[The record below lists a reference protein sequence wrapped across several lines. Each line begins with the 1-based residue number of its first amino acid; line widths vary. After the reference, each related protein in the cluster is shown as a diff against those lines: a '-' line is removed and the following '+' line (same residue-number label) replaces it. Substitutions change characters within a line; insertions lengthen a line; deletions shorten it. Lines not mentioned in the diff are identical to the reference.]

1 MSTQTQTQAAIASNQ
16 NGGVTTT
23 DTGKDWANTDAVR
36 HTKEDAL
43 SEREFERLAKATY
56 SLDGD
61 YFERESR
68 LVLFLAGRL
77 GMRAGEIAHMKKE
90 WVDWDN
96 QRICIPTYQE
106 CTDGRNGGICGHC
119 KSAAKQMATT
129 RTENALAEDGIDPD
143 SVDYTTS
150 EFSEYYVDPARFF
163 GQMWSPKTK
172 NASRDIP
179 YGEASKRAAFAIE
192 EYFQHYDQFEA
203 SRNVVNRRVERVAN
217 QCDEIDADDVYPHAL
232 RSTAA
237 SYYADRGLS
246 ARDLK
251 SLFGWAQFSTAL
263 AYIEESPARLE
274 DSLQQM
280 RR

>member
-1 MSTQTQTQAAIASNQ
+1 MSTNTAATVAAASAGQ
-16 NGGVTTT
+16 SVTAS

-43 SEREFERLAKATY
+43 TGREFERLVQATY

-61 YFERESR
+61 YFERECR

-77 GMRAGEIAHMKKE
+77 GMRAGEIAHMKRE
-90 WVDWDN
+90 WIDWDN
-96 QRICIPTYQE
+96 QRICIPTYEDCQ
-106 CTDGRNGGICGHC
+106 DGRDGGICGHC
-119 KSAAKQMATT
+119 KQAATQMATI

-143 SVDYTTS
+143 AVDYTEP
-150 EFSEYYVDPARFF
+150 EFSEYVVEPEEFF
-163 GQMWSPKTK
+163 SQMWSPKTE

-179 YGEASKRAAFAIE
+179 YGEASTRAAFAIE
-192 EYFQHYDQFEA
+192 EYFDYYDEFEA
-203 SRNVVNRRVERVAN
+203 SRNVVNRRVDRVAEAAE
-217 QCDEIDADDVYPHAL
+217 DLGPDDVYPHAL

-251 SLFGWAQFSTAL
+251 SLFGWAQFSTAI